1 VLRSLDG
8 ARSLEELRDEVHR
21 EFPSKTFSLLE
32 IQNVVT
38 DLHRK
43 NLLLTDRPGQG
54 DVLLAQHHESRRRRV
69 TGLLQSLLYLRLP
82 GWDPETTLSGLY
94 PLVRFMFRPWAVAV
108 ATLFVVSCWVL
119 LAVQFAHFRR
129 ALPEFDQFFGWP
141 NLIYL
146 WGTLAVAKIVHE
158 FGHGLSCKHFG
169 GECHE
174 MGVMLLVFSPCL
186 YCDVTDSWM
195 LKNKW
200 KRIAIGAAGMYI
212 EVIISAAA
220 IFVWWNTTSG
230 LLHHLC
236 LNIFFV
242 TTVTTIIFNV
252 NPLMRFDGYYML
264 SDLLEIPNLRPK
276 ADRLL
281 REKFAWY
288 CLRIDSRP
296 DPFLPQTGWH
306 WFVLFAI
313 AAGVYRWVVFF
324 GIMLF
329 LYTVLKPYGL
339 QSIGIALAIVS
350 IAGLLFSMGRNI
362 YGLIAAP
369 RAESMSYR
377 KLFIS
382 ISAFAALLAAALMVP
397 LPLHVESSFL
407 VEPLEAQHVFIVTP
421 GRLIDVPI
429 EPGQYVEKGT
439 LLARLENV
447 AKEDARRKLSV
458 EKEVQTARVDL
469 YHAMGDLPRE
479 QLANVRLRS
488 IEKRIE
494 ELDLQLKQLVI
505 LAPEDGWVVAPPY
518 KDQPNRESLG
528 DPLSDWHGTPLDD
541 ANIGCYLDAGTQ
553 LLSISQ
559 SPLFQAVILVDQ
571 SDRNDIA
578 VGQKLELKFEH
589 LPVNS
594 YFAEVGEISKRH
606 LEFAPKELSKSSGGE
621 LSTVS
626 DRRGREQLASTAFQ
640 ATAILKDDVR
650 LIRTGM
656 QGRARFLIER
666 RSAAMW
672 IWRYLRQ
679 TFQFRL

>member
-1 VLRSLDG
+1 MLRSLDG